1 MQMASQYTVS
11 NQSIGLNSE
20 KIDEMNLTNALFKFL
35 HTKKQAPTP
44 TQTVGGCNTLRKRIL
59 QVSLFPDIYDKR
71 ANKRSPGNVDF
82 GDPHAIKDMA
92 RG

>member
-1 MQMASQYTVS
+1 MTSQFTVS

-35 HTKKQAPTP
+35 HAKKQAPTP
-44 TQTVGGCNTLRKRIL
+44 TQTVGECNTLRKRIL

-82 GDPHAIKDMA
+82 GEPHTLANSSRD
-92 RG
+92 

>member
-1 MQMASQYTVS
+1 MASKFTVS
-11 NQSIGLNSE
+11 NASVGLNSE
-20 KIDEMNLTNALFKFL
+20 KIDEMNLPNALFKFL
-35 HTKKQAPTP
+35 YNKKQAPIP
-44 TQTVGGCNTLRKRIL
+44 TRTVGECNSLRKRIL